1 MTQLL
6 LIPTRNPVSK
16 QYWNQGEEP
25 CSRPDRQE
33 ATVFRLISA
42 LAMAA
47 ALAGCVA
54 PYPGYPGYYDPSY
67 AYGYGYPYAYG
78 YPYGGY
84 PAYYYGPSFGFA
96 YWGGGCCY
104 HGWHGGGWHGGGGG
118 WHGGGWHGGGG
129 GWHGGGGGG
138 GGTWQGGGGEHGGR
152 H

>member
-1 MTQLL
+1 ML

-54 PYPGYPGYYDPSY
+54 PYPGYPGYYDPAY
-67 AYGYGYPYAYG
+67 GYGYGYGYPYAYG

-96 YWGGGCCY
+96 YWGGGGCCY
-104 HGWHGGGWHGGGGG
+104 HGWHGGG

-129 GWHGGGGGG
+129 GWHGGGGGWHG
-138 GGTWQGGGGEHGGR
+138 GGSATWQGGGGGHGGR